1 MPNGGPDNC
10 GSCGH
15 FSSGHFYSNKGRR
28 MPGICALR
36 GEEIQDPSWTYC
48 ANHPEHSG
56 EDLPIGPIYQAK
68 DGSTGYRRIP
78 WKNAPDTPEIRQ
90 RLREI
95 AQPWENAPDVP
106 EIRQRLREIGLAVLD
121 PNLLHPWVMHT
132 GYNAIIELVR
142 LRDPEGRNILQMLV
156 DRFPE
161 EDVGKMAAAELVKWD
176 QTESSES

>member
-78 WKNAPDTPEIRQ
+78 WKNAPTPRKSGKGYG
-90 RLREI
+90 RSPSLGKT
-95 AQPWENAPDVP
+95 PPTPP

-161 EDVGKMAAAELVKWD
+161 EDVGKMAAAELEKWD
-176 QTESSES
+176 QTENSES